1 MMESFIAY
9 LIGKI
14 EEGKAETVSLLA
26 DGRKDDANF
35 AKVRT
40 NIYDVCR
47 TVSQALINRPGA
59 GTEAIRAQLERVRT
73 EWGIALEKA
82 KQHDNI
88 SGIAVEETKLAA
100 LEDIIAHFREAS
112 EA

>member
-1 MMESFIAY
+1 MEEFITY
-9 LIGKI
+9 LGSKI
-14 EEGKAETVSLLA
+14 EEGKAETAALLA
-26 DGRKDDANF
+26 DGRKDDADF

-47 TVSQALINRPGA
+47 TVSLALINRPGA
-59 GTEAIRAQLERVRT
+59 GTGAIKAQLERFRT
-73 EWGIALEKA
+73 EWGAALEKA
-82 KQHDNI
+82 RQHENI

-100 LEDIIAHFREAS
+100 LEDIIRHFQEAA

>member
-1 MMESFIAY
+1 MEEFITY
-9 LIGKI
+9 LGSKI
-14 EEGKAETVSLLA
+14 EEGKAETAALLA
-26 DGRKDDANF
+26 DRRKDDADF

-47 TVSQALINRPGA
+47 TVSL
-59 GTEAIRAQLERVRT
+59 
-73 EWGIALEKA
+73 KA
-82 KQHDNI
+82 KQHDNV

-100 LEDIIAHFREAS
+100 LEDIIVRFQEAA